1 MSLDGPSR
9 RIIAE
14 PLEDPAPA
22 EPTETPAPE
31 APRPAPEPAP
41 APR

>member
-14 PLEDPAPA
+14 PLEAPAPA
-22 EPTETPAPE
+22 EPAETPAPE
-31 APRPAPEPAP
+31 PPRPAPEPTP